1 MSLINDALKRARQG
15 QQQNPFGGQPTVP
28 LQPVD
33 YAARPNYSLRFALAV
48 LLVAALALSGWFFW
62 KWWRSSGESHRTAG
76 VIDESTT
83 ASTEKSKTSA
93 KPVQRKQPIK
103 VSTNIVVRT
112 NSVAPPQSEALAQ
125 AVSINAPSSAP
136 QTNAAALAPPPNV
149 AAPAPPSPFADLKLQ
164 SIIFSETKPLAGI
177 NGELLYVGDEIRG
190 ARVTKI
196 ERQSVT
202 VERNGETN
210 VLRLPRL

>member
-1 MSLINDALKRARQG
+1 MSLINDALKRAKQG
-15 QQQNPFGGQPTVP
+15 QQQNPFGGQPIRP
-28 LQPVD
+28 LQPAD
-33 YAARPNYSLRFALAV
+33 YAARSNYRLRFALAV

-62 KWWRSSGESHRTAG
+62 KWWRSSGESHQTAG
-76 VIDESTT
+76 GESTT
-83 ASTEKSKTSA
+83 VSVEKSKTSA
-93 KPVQRKQPIK
+93 KPVQRRQLIK

-112 NSVAPPQSEALAQ
+112 NSVGPPQSVALAQ
-125 AVSINAPSSAP
+125 AVSSNSPNSAP
-136 QTNAAALAPPPNV
+136 PTNAAALASPTNV
-149 AAPAPPSPFADLKLQ
+149 TAPAPPPSPFADLKLQ
-164 SIIFSETKPLAGI
+164 SVIFSEDKPVAGI

>member
-1 MSLINDALKRARQG
+1 MSLINDALKRAKQG
-15 QQQNPFGGQPTVP
+15 QQQNPFGGQPIRP

-33 YAARPNYSLRFALAV
+33 YAARSNYPLRFALAV

-62 KWWRSSGESHRTAG
+62 KWWRSSGESHQTAG
-76 VIDESTT
+76 GESTT
-83 ASTEKSKTSA
+83 VSVEKSKTSA
-93 KPVQRKQPIK
+93 KPVQRRQLIK

-112 NSVAPPQSEALAQ
+112 NSVGPPQSVALAQ
-125 AVSINAPSSAP
+125 AVSSNSPNSAP
-136 QTNAAALAPPPNV
+136 PTNAAALAPPTNV

-164 SIIFSETKPLAGI
+164 SIIFSEDKRAAGI

-190 ARVTKI
+190 ARVMRI
-196 ERQSVT
+196 DRQSVT

>member
-1 MSLINDALKRARQG
+1 MSLINDALKRAKQG
-15 QQQNPFGGQPTVP
+15 QQQNPFGGQAIRP
-28 LQPVD
+28 LQPAD
-33 YAARPNYSLRFALAV
+33 YAARSNYPLRFALAV
-48 LLVAALALSGWFFW
+48 LLVAALVLSGWFFW
-62 KWWRSSGESHRTAG
+62 KWWRSSGESQRTAG
-76 VIDESTT
+76 GESTT
-83 ASTEKSKTSA
+83 ASLEKSKTSA
-93 KPVQRKQPIK
+93 KPAPRKQLIK

-112 NSVAPPQSEALAQ
+112 NLVGSPQSEAPAQ
-125 AVSINAPSSAP
+125 AASSNSLISAP
-136 QTNAAALAPPPNV
+136 QTNAAALAPPTNV

-164 SIIFSETKPLAGI
+164 SIIFSEDKRAAGI

-190 ARVTKI
+190 ARVRKI

>member
-1 MSLINDALKRARQG
+1 MSLINDALKRAKQG
-15 QQQNPFGGQPTVP
+15 QQQNPFGGQPIRP
-28 LQPVD
+28 LQPAD
-33 YAARPNYSLRFALAV
+33 YAARSNYPLRFALAV

-62 KWWRSSGESHRTAG
+62 KWWRSSGESHQTAG
-76 VIDESTT
+76 GESTT
-83 ASTEKSKTSA
+83 AAENSKTSA
-93 KPVQRKQPIK
+93 KPVQRKQLIK

-112 NSVAPPQSEALAQ
+112 NSVGSPQSEALAQ
-125 AVSINAPSSAP
+125 VVSSNSSISAP
-136 QTNAAALAPPPNV
+136 QTNAAAFASPTNV

-164 SIIFSETKPLAGI
+164 SIIFSEDKRAAGI

-190 ARVTKI
+190 ARVRKI

>member
-1 MSLINDALKRARQG
+1 MSLINDALKRAKQG
-15 QQQNPFGGQPTVP
+15 QQQNPFGGQPIRP

-33 YAARPNYSLRFALAV
+33 YAARTNYPLRFALAV
-48 LLVAALALSGWFFW
+48 LLVVALALSGWFFW
-62 KWWRSSGESHRTAG
+62 KWWRSSGESHQTAG
-76 VIDESTT
+76 GESTA
-83 ASTEKSKTSA
+83 ASAEKSKTSA
-93 KPVQRKQPIK
+93 KPAPRKQLIK

-112 NSVAPPQSEALAQ
+112 NLIGSPQSEAPAQ
-125 AVSINAPSSAP
+125 AVSSNAPVSAP
-136 QTNAAALAPPPNV
+136 PTNAAALASPTNV
-149 AAPAPPSPFADLKLQ
+149 AAPEPPPSPFADLKLQ
-164 SIIFSETKPLAGI
+164 SIIFSEDKRAAGI
-177 NGELLYVGDEIRG
+177 NGELLYIGDEIRG

>member
-1 MSLINDALKRARQG
+1 MSLINDALKRAKQG
-15 QQQNPFGGQPTVP
+15 QQQNPFGGQPIRP
-28 LQPVD
+28 LQPAD
-33 YAARPNYSLRFALAV
+33 YAARSNYPLRFALAV

-62 KWWRSSGESHRTAG
+62 KWWRSSGEYHQTAG
-76 VIDESTT
+76 GESTT

-93 KPVQRKQPIK
+93 KPAPRKQLIK

-112 NSVAPPQSEALAQ
+112 NLIGSPQSEALAQ
-125 AVSINAPSSAP
+125 AVSSNSLISAP
-136 QTNAAALAPPPNV
+136 QTNAAALAPPTNV

-164 SIIFSETKPLAGI
+164 SIIFSEDKRAAGI
-177 NGELLYVGDEIRG
+177 NGELLYVGDDIRG
-190 ARVTKI
+190 ARVMRI
-196 ERQSVT
+196 DRQSVT

>member
-1 MSLINDALKRARQG
+1 MSLINDALKRAKQG
-15 QQQNPFGGQPTVP
+15 QQQNPFGGQPIRP

-33 YAARPNYSLRFALAV
+33 YAARSNYPLRFALAV
-48 LLVAALALSGWFFW
+48 LLVVALALSGWFFW
-62 KWWRSSGESHRTAG
+62 KWWRSSGESRQTASE
-76 VIDESTT
+76 ESTT
-83 ASTEKSKTSA
+83 ASAEKSKTSA
-93 KPVQRKQPIK
+93 KPVPRKQLIK

-112 NSVAPPQSEALAQ
+112 NLVAPPQSEALAQ
-125 AVSINAPSSAP
+125 AVSSNSPISAP
-136 QTNAAALAPPPNV
+136 RTNAAALAPPTNV
-149 AAPAPPSPFADLKLQ
+149 AAPAPPSPFDDLKLQ
-164 SIIFSETKPLAGI
+164 SIIFSEDKRAAGI

-190 ARVTKI
+190 ARVRKI